1 MTEAALGLRT
11 GSGGL
16 RSNDA
21 RINGM
26 ESVCRHGRGAL
37 LRRKPQ
43 HTTLRVGQEIELES
57 ANPSIS
63 IVMPVY
69 NGSKYLRK
77 TLDSILGQTFADY
90 EVICVNDCS
99 TDDSLKILE
108 EYAAIDPRFRIL
120 STPTNQ
126 GSVPKVFKFLIPQVR
141 GEYYFYTSQDDLY
154 SPDCLQSAW
163 ERAKITGADG
173 VLVDTVFFYENKPQ
187 KNFTVTAPHGDKST
201 VLTNREAVILSLDW
215 SIPGYG
221 LCATRA
227 LKEVEFYDFS
237 MDADTYTGILQTF
250 HCNKVV
256 FSGGTFYYRQDNP
269 DAITK
274 KVSPGTFD
282 SPYTDFRIY
291 EFLRDHQF
299 PRDVQESFLLR
310 SVHGLSRRVVLL
322 NVHRVKQMFQRSAG
336 VSLDVGDAERRL
348 KRCFDVLRRGNAPA
362 FLSEMGTIRARGMRT
377 MLASYSLFCAA
388 SFITVVPRWALK
400 RIGKA
405 AAIVARRVRTS

>member
-1 MTEAALGLRT
+1 M
-11 GSGGL
+11 
-16 RSNDA
+16 
-21 RINGM
+21 
-26 ESVCRHGRGAL
+26 
-37 LRRKPQ
+37 
-43 HTTLRVGQEIELES
+43 ES

-108 EYAAIDPRFRIL
+108 EYAAIDARFRVF

-126 GSVPKVFKFLIPQVR
+126 GSVPKVFKFFIPRVR
-141 GEYYFYTSQDDLY
+141 GEYFFYTSQDDFY
-154 SPDCLQSAW
+154 SPDCLESLW
-163 ERAKITGADG
+163 KRAKATGADG
-173 VLVDTVFFYENKPQ
+173 VLVDTVFYYENEPQ
-187 KNFTVTAPHGDKST
+187 KNFTVTAPNGDKSR
-201 VLTNREAVILSLDW
+201 VLTNREAVLLSLDW

-221 LCATRA
+221 LCATRV
-227 LKEVEFYDFS
+227 LKEVEFSDFS
-237 MDADTYTGILQTF
+237 MDADTYTGIVQIF
-250 HCNKVV
+250 HSNKIA

-299 PRDVQESFLLR
+299 PRDVQDSFLLR
-310 SVHGLSRRVVLL
+310 SVHSLSRRVVLL
-322 NVHRVKQMFQRSAG
+322 SVERIKKLMRPPAG
-336 VSLDVGDAERRL
+336 NSLDVEDAERRL
-348 KRCFDVLRRGNAPA
+348 KRCFRALREGDVVAR
-362 FLSEMGTIRARGMRT
+362 LSEMGSLRAKAMQA
-377 MLASYSLFCAA
+377 MLANYRLFCAA
-388 SFITVVPRWALK
+388 SFFTVVPRWALK
-400 RIGKA
+400 RIWKA
-405 AAIVARRVRTS
+405 SGSVTKRVRSS